1 MARTRFLC
9 SLARVQGFG
18 RARALSVSASGSL
31 ANKEGSRKCREYSTG
46 ALDGFS
52 SSSGSSM
59 SSMYS
64 LQSSSIARH
73 FPSGLH
79 SRSFAAAPMKQ
90 DEINEIIED
99 INSKF
104 ADAREEIELAAESK
118 ETVYFNE
125 ESEIAKKAVAEV
137 LNLFNGLLARLPESE
152 RGAIQR
158 SMGMKMEQLKAEV
171 AQLDE

>member
-1 MARTRFLC
+1 MAPTRLFC

-18 RARALSVSASGSL
+18 RVRLLSVSTSVPKGGSP
-31 ANKEGSRKCREYSTG
+31 KCEEYS
-46 ALDGFS
+46 AADICS
-52 SSSGSSM
+52 SSLYSRRSSV
-59 SSMYS
+59 
-64 LQSSSIARH
+64 IARH
-73 FPSGLH
+73 FPGGLQW
-79 SRSFAAAPMKQ
+79 RSFAAAPMKQ

-125 ESEIAKKAVAEV
+125 EAETAKKAVAEV
-137 LNLFNGLLARLPESE
+137 LGLFNGLLARLPESE